1 MTLYCDFPSDLQ
13 NNPSGEGSGAG
24 SVRDS
29 IEFILTNFSEMNKLW
44 VRMQHQGH
52 SRDRDRREQERRELR
67 LLVGTNLVRLT
78 ELDSI
83 DAQIYEKNVLP
94 CVLEQ
99 VCQINNLS
107 NIQLSFYLLIFFDP
121 RGN

>member
-1 MTLYCDFPSDLQ
+1 
-13 NNPSGEGSGAG
+13 
-24 SVRDS
+24 
-29 IEFILTNFSEMNKLW
+29 
-44 VRMQHQGH
+44 MQHQGH

-83 DAQIYEKNVLP
+83 DATLYEKNVLP

-99 VCQINNLS
+99 VCINNVDENRIYIDDDNGEIGTTAGTAIAVTTIERPS
-107 NIQLSFYLLIFFDP
+107 
-121 RGN
+121 

>member
-1 MTLYCDFPSDLQ
+1 MFPLL
-13 NNPSGEGSGAG
+13 
-24 SVRDS
+24 
-29 IEFILTNFSEMNKLW
+29 F
-44 VRMQHQGH
+44 QGH

-83 DAQIYEKNVLP
+83 DALVYEKNVLP

-99 VCQINNLS
+99 VVVWVM
-107 NIQLSFYLLIFFDP
+107 LIIVLTF
-121 RGN
+121 